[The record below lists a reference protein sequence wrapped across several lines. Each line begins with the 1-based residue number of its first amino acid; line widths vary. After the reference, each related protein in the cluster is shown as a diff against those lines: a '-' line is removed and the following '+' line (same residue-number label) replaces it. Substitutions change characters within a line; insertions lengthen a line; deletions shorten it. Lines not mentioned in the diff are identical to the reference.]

1 VDKQYYRPTDR
12 GAEKLLGQMLEA
24 ARAARKKGPRS

>member
-12 GAEKLLGQMLEA
+12 GAEKAFQQVLEA
-24 ARAARKKGPRS
+24 ALAARKK